1 MSEAYK
7 LYKNIYCRPV
17 DDGVVALYNPM
28 KDHDVVF
35 ISGDIFDELMHVPL
49 RIEYFGR
56 PIFERLIE
64 GKFIVPID
72 FDESIPY
79 RRIGERYDPMPRIGL
94 MYIILTTE
102 CNYRCTYCF
111 IEENL
116 LDQRNSPSLMT
127 EMTCNN
133 AIDYFLEIVDKEID
147 PQVIFYGGEPL
158 ANRNVFLTAVK
169 RLRDEE
175 ARGNIKNLRIVLNTN
190 AALVDDTLAKFCS
203 E

>member
-64 GKFIVPID
+64 GVKLPFFI
-72 FDESIPY
+72 
-79 RRIGERYDPMPRIGL
+79 PRQSGKS
-94 MYIILTTE
+94 
-102 CNYRCTYCF
+102 
-111 IEENL
+111 
-116 LDQRNSPSLMT
+116 Q
-127 EMTCNN
+127 
-133 AIDYFLEIVDKEID
+133 AFL
-147 PQVIFYGGEPL
+147 
-158 ANRNVFLTAVK
+158 AVY
-169 RLRDEE
+169 
-175 ARGNIKNLRIVLNTN
+175 
-190 AALVDDTLAKFCS
+190 
-203 E
+203 